1 MTRSLYKKVGIAAA
15 IMTGS
20 IFISRFMGFF
30 RLMVI
35 AYVGGRSEG
44 VDAYQVA
51 FVIPEILNHIIAS
64 GFLSITF
71 IPIFSR
77 YLAANQEEQG
87 WRVFSIILTG
97 FGTLLL
103 IFIIISEAFAP
114 ELVALISRGRPDPGF
129 REQVLTMTRIVIP
142 AQFLF
147 FAGGLFMAV
156 QFAKEKFLIP
166 ALAPLLYNLG
176 IIAGGLFLGPRLGMQ
191 GFSWG
196 VLAGALVGN
205 FALQWWGAQKVGMKI
220 SIIFDFKHPDLK
232 SYIKLTLP
240 LMFGLTMFFSME
252 IFMKFFGA
260 YLPEGSI
267 ADLEYSFRTMLLLV
281 AFFGQAVGVATYPF
295 MARLVAENKMQEMNQ
310 LLNNTLKYLALV
322 IPFSVLL
329 MVLRHE
335 VILVIFQRG
344 KFDATATGH
353 TSAVLMYLLIGAFAV
368 AANTIVPR
376 AYYAVQD
383 TLFPAVYG
391 TGAVLLSIPIYLLG
405 LKFMGTTGVAL
416 AVSLSAILQVYVLYA
431 MWNKRSRNP
440 GSSGVYLFYLKIMGL
455 SVAVGIVLVWF
466 KQLLAGWIE
475 ATTFTGSLLTVF
487 LTGVLFL
494 IVLLVAG
501 YGFGVKEINDLMTKI
516 LTRNTRKSKP

>member
-1 MTRSLYKKVGIAAA
+1 MPRSIYKKVGIAAA

-20 IFISRFMGFF
+20 IFISRFFGFF
-30 RLMVI
+30 RVMVI
-35 AYVGGRSEG
+35 AYIGGRNEG

-77 YLAANQEEQG
+77 YLAAGREEQG

-103 IFIIISEAFAP
+103 VFIIISEVFAP
-114 ELVALISRGRPDPGF
+114 DLVALIARGRPDPGF

-142 AQFLF
+142 AQFFF

-156 QFAKEKFLIP
+156 QFAKEKFFIP

-176 IIAGGLFLGPRLGMQ
+176 IISGGIVLGPRMGMQ

-196 VLAGALVGN
+196 VLTGAFFGN
-205 FALQWWGAQKVGMKI
+205 FALQWWGAKRVGLKL
-220 SIIFDFKHPDLK
+220 SIIFDVNHPDLK

-240 LMFGLTMFFSME
+240 LMLGLTMFFSME

-260 YLPEGSI
+260 YLPAGSI

-281 AFFGQAVGVATYPF
+281 AFFGQAVGVAAYPF

-310 LLNNTLKYLALV
+310 LLNHTLKYLAVV
-322 IPFSVLL
+322 IPFSVLI

-344 KFDATATGH
+344 KFDAAATVH
-353 TSAVLMYLLIGAFAV
+353 TSAVLMYLLVGAFAV

-383 TLFPAVYG
+383 TLFPAIYG
-391 TGAVLLSIPIYLLG
+391 TAAVLLSIPIYLLG
-405 LKFMGTTGVAL
+405 LKVMGTRGVAL
-416 AVSLSAILQVYVLYA
+416 AVSLSAIMQVFVLYA
-431 MWNKRSRNP
+431 LWNKRSHNP
-440 GSSGVYLFYLKIMGL
+440 GRRGVYLFYLKMMGL
-455 SVAVGIVLVWF
+455 GVAVGIVLIWF
-466 KQLLAGWIE
+466 KQLLAGWID
-475 ATTFTGSLLTVF
+475 TKTFTGSLLTIL
-487 LTGVLFL
+487 LTGTLFL

-501 YGFGVKEINDLMTKI
+501 YGFRIKEINDLIKKI
-516 LTRNTRKSKP
+516 LTRKSRHRA